1 MHIRP
6 SRMKRKQP
14 ICASCVKRKS
24 LEAAV
29 QHWAE
34 PLSAERLFGWHAAP
48 FPTGRSGITPIVV
61 GGWRDH
67 PEPMQIVT
75 PRLGRPDVV
84 HYQAPDS
91 SDVPAHMARHA
102 KPPSGPRCKPTTPS
116 V

>member
-61 GGWRDH
+61 GAWRDH
-67 PEPMQIVT
+67 PEPMQI
-75 PRLGRPDVV
+75 
-84 HYQAPDS
+84 
-91 SDVPAHMARHA
+91 PAIEC
-102 KPPSGPRCKPTTPS
+102 S
-116 V
+116 

>member
-1 MHIRP
+1 MPIRP
-6 SRMKRKQP
+6 SHMKRKLP
-14 ICASCVKRKS
+14 IYASCVKRKS

-29 QHWAE
+29 QHRPE
-34 PLSAERLFGWHAAP
+34 PLSAERLFGWHAAL
-48 FPTGRSGITPIVV
+48 FPTGRSGITRIVV

-91 SDVPAHMARHA
+91 GDVPAHMARHA
-102 KPPSGPRCKPTTPS
+102 KPRSGPRCKPTTPS